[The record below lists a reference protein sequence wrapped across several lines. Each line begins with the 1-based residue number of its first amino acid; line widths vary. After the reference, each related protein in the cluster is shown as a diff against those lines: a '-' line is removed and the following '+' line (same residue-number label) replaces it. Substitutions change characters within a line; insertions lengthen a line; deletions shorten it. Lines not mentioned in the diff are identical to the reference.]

1 MAVAAPPLV
10 ANLQVTMRE
19 VDDAIGVY
27 ILHPSVGRILGRN
40 KCTYR
45 GQITGTRGEGGGRAG
60 EDCGGGKRP

>member
-1 MAVAAPPLV
+1 MAAPPLV

-19 VDDAIGVY
+19 VDDAIGVCTLY
-27 ILHPSVGRILGRN
+27 PGRTLGRN

-45 GQITGTRGEGGGRAG
+45 GQITGTRGEGGGKVD